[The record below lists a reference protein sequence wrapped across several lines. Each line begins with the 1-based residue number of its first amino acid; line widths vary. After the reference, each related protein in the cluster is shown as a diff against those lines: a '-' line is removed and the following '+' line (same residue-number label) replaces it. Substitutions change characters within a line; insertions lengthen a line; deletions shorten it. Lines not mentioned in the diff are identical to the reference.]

1 MTIEIDKQAQTV
13 IFRSSAN
20 AEHHFSSGDI
30 IGSTYQLIDLIGQ
43 GGMGV
48 VYRVQH
54 LFLEKQ
60 FALKLLAPSQINNLS
75 WRRFEIEGRSL
86 AKLNHANIVSIYNM
100 GVDKGCPYFVMDWLE
115 GISLAERIDES
126 GPLTAREGLQIFLQV
141 SSALSCA
148 HKNGI
153 IHRDIKPANI
163 MLTRDSQGTQVKL
176 VDFGIARLKS
186 QNANVMQGL
195 TKSGEVFGSPL
206 YMSPE
211 QSRGEEIDERSD
223 LYSAGCSLFE
233 TLTGKPPF
241 RGASAMATLMMHLE
255 AEPPSLSS
263 QSSTNSFAPSLDV
276 LLARCLSK
284 DAKKRYQSA
293 DQLTV
298 DLQRILDNKPI
309 GASAALIDKK
319 GTNTTQNTTQESG
332 TRQDNQYDSQE
343 ITAPKSS
350 WRFSKA
356 ALASTLSI
364 TIAIGSLM
372 GLVAFKSATEKTKPV
387 TSKAKHVQEQKSN
400 RKEYADFNQIK
411 PMLANGNKLSGVT
424 DPATIKALADSPN
437 FSSEVRKI
445 DGREM
450 RCFKF
455 PTVAVIG
462 EIRGDTTELVEV
474 KGAVKIPAN
483 ENIYLRLNHYLQKC
497 PSILDKF
504 QPNDVFTLHLDSL
517 DDAGEATRRLGRWRK
532 LNVLNLDGGKIKDSD
547 LTNLDKIE
555 NLKSLWL
562 KRLSFNGKPFS
573 RLKTLS
579 HLHELRLEKCA
590 NIDEV
595 VQELPPMPALNTLV
609 LVNHGD
615 DWLSQDSIRALA
627 KHKNLR
633 TLKLKSARAPFIED
647 TSASTHDS
655 DFEKNYKQLPLCD
668 WTSALKQLPSIE
680 RLETTEPSS
689 KKENIEEF
697 LRQIP
702 AARVNYWAAKFG
714 YTPNQSDK

>member
-1 MTIEIDKQAQTV
+1 VTIEIDKQAQTV
-13 IFRSSAN
+13 VFRSSAN
-20 AEHHFSSGDI
+20 GEHHFSSGDI
-30 IGSTYQLIDLIGQ
+30 IGSTYQLIELIGQ

-115 GISLAERIDES
+115 GMSLAEQIDES
-126 GPLTAREGLQIFLQV
+126 GPLTAQEGLQIFLQV

-163 MLTRDSQGTQVKL
+163 MLSRDSQGTQVKL

-223 LYSAGCSLFE
+223 IYSAGCSLFE

-255 AEPPSLSS
+255 AEPPTLSS
-263 QSSTNSFAPSLDV
+263 QSSTNIFAPSLDV

-293 DQLTV
+293 DQLTI

-309 GASAALIDKK
+309 GTSAAPIAKK
-319 GTNTTQNTTQESG
+319 STNTTLTTTQENG
-332 TRQDNQYDSQE
+332 TRQNNQDDSQE
-343 ITAPKSS
+343 ITTPTSS

-364 TIAIGSLM
+364 TIAIGCLM

-387 TSKAKHVQEQKSN
+387 TSRAKQVQEQKSN

-411 PMLANGNKLSGVT
+411 PMLANGNRLSDVT
-424 DPATIKALADSPN
+424 DPATIKALA
-437 FSSEVRKI
+437 
-445 DGREM
+445 
-450 RCFKF
+450 
-455 PTVAVIG
+455 A
-462 EIRGDTTELVEV
+462 
-474 KGAVKIPAN
+474 
-483 ENIYLRLNHYLQKC
+483 
-497 PSILDKF
+497 
-504 QPNDVFTLHLDSL
+504 
-517 DDAGEATRRLGRWRK
+517 
-532 LNVLNLDGGKIKDSD
+532 
-547 LTNLDKIE
+547 
-555 NLKSLWL
+555 
-562 KRLSFNGKPFS
+562 
-573 RLKTLS
+573 
-579 HLHELRLEKCA
+579 
-590 NIDEV
+590 
-595 VQELPPMPALNTLV
+595 
-609 LVNHGD
+609 
-615 DWLSQDSIRALA
+615 
-627 KHKNLR
+627 
-633 TLKLKSARAPFIED
+633 
-647 TSASTHDS
+647 
-655 DFEKNYKQLPLCD
+655 
-668 WTSALKQLPSIE
+668 
-680 RLETTEPSS
+680 
-689 KKENIEEF
+689 
-697 LRQIP
+697 
-702 AARVNYWAAKFG
+702 
-714 YTPNQSDK
+714 

>member
-13 IFRSSAN
+13 VFRSSAN

-186 QNANVMQGL
+186 QNANAMQGL

-255 AEPPSLSS
+255 AEPPTLSN
-263 QSSTNSFAPSLDV
+263 QSSTNIFAPSFDV

-284 DAKKRYQSA
+284 DANKRYQSA

-309 GASAALIDKK
+309 GTSAAPIAKK
-319 GTNTTQNTTQESG
+319 STDTTQESG
-332 TRQDNQYDSQE
+332 TRQNNQSDSQE

-372 GLVAFKSATEKTKPV
+372 GLVAFKSATEKTKPA
-387 TSKAKHVQEQKSN
+387 TSRAKHAQEQKSN
-400 RKEYADFNQIK
+400 RTEYADFSQIK
-411 PMLANGNKLSGVT
+411 PMLANGNKLSDVT

-437 FSSEVRKI
+437 FASEVRKI

-474 KGAVKIPAN
+474 KGEVKIPAN

-517 DDAGEATRRLGRWRK
+517 DDVGEATRRLGHWRK

-579 HLHELRLEKCA
+579 RLHELRLEKCR
-590 NIDEV
+590 NIDEI

-627 KHKNLR
+627 QHKNLR

-668 WTSALKQLPSIE
+668 WTSALKQLPNIE
-680 RLETTEPSS
+680 RLETTEPSC
-689 KKENIEEF
+689 KKEDIDEF

-702 AARVNYWAAKFG
+702 AARVNDWAAKFG